1 MPVRMVLRQTFE
13 AKSIFLYLKAMRL
26 EYARHKQGLLFICN
40 KVHAPK
46 QLAQRALAHAQLQI
60 KAKTRGSRR
69 VRTSCVDC
77 APRVRRLFPP
87 RSHPFTLWQR
97 WRTAAADDTEL

>member
-46 QLAQRALAHAQLQI
+46 QLAQRALA
-60 KAKTRGSRR
+60 RGSTPISIEQRSDGLR
-69 VRTSCVDC
+69 GALQALASTATARGGVRPTSNAALGARLPVTCV
-77 APRVRRLFPP
+77 
-87 RSHPFTLWQR
+87 
-97 WRTAAADDTEL
+97 